1 MPGASGIL
9 RGFPTGPPASGGA
22 VYSLIASPLFALP
35 AEASHG
41 IALGVLDGLHRLGLS
56 RLLAAPATAD
66 PVRLMGLDFSHRIG
80 LAAGLDKNGDHI
92 DALAA
97 LGFAFV
103 EIGTLT
109 PRSQPGNPR
118 PRLFRSRSGRCIVNR
133 MGFNNRGIAHA
144 MDKAARR
151 RANVILGVNIGK
163 NRDTPGENATGDY
176 LDCFRS
182 CRQLADYVAVNI
194 SSPNTPGLRELQFGD
209 ELDHLLEALKQAQAE
224 HERESGK
231 YLPLALKLA
240 PDLSTEEIRS
250 ICARLLAWEVD
261 GVIAAN
267 TTIQRPQTL
276 PARLARQG
284 GGLSGAP
291 LGPLA
296 RQTVAAV
303 KAETGDRIPLI
314 GVGGIMNGEDG
325 RAMLAAGADL
335 LQIYSGFIFRGPGL
349 IRELGEAAA
358 NA

>member
-1 MPGASGIL
+1 M
-9 RGFPTGPPASGGA
+9 
-22 VYSLIASPLFALP
+22 YSLIASPLFALP

-41 IALGVLDGLHRLGLS
+41 IALGALDGLHRLGLS
-56 RLLAAPATAD
+56 RLLAAPAGPD
-66 PVRLMGLDFSHRIG
+66 PVRLMGLDFPHRIG

-109 PRSQPGNPR
+109 PRPQPGNPR
-118 PRLFRSRSGRCIVNR
+118 PRLFRSRSRRCIVNR

-144 MDKAARR
+144 MAKAARR
-151 RANVILGVNIGK
+151 RANVILGVNIGR
-163 NRDTPGENATGDY
+163 NRDTPEENAVADY
-176 LDCFRS
+176 LAGFRS
-182 CRQLADYVAVNI
+182 CRQLADYVAINV
-194 SSPNTPGLRELQFGD
+194 SSPNTPGLRDLQFGD
-209 ELDHLLEALKQAQAE
+209 GLDRLLEALKQAQAE
-224 HERESGK
+224 HEGESGK

-240 PDLSTEEIRS
+240 PDLSEEEIGS
-250 ICARLLAWEVD
+250 ICARLLAWQVD
-261 GVIAAN
+261 GVIATN
-267 TTIQRPQTL
+267 TTIQRPESL
-276 PARLARQG
+276 PVHLARQG

-291 LGPLA
+291 LGSLA
-296 RQTVAAV
+296 RRTVAAI
-303 KAETGDRIPLI
+303 KAETGGRIPLI
-314 GVGGIMNGEDG
+314 GVGGIINGEDG

>member
-1 MPGASGIL
+1 M
-9 RGFPTGPPASGGA
+9 
-22 VYSLIASPLFALP
+22 YSLIASPLFALP

-41 IALGVLDGLHRLGLS
+41 IALGALDGLHRLGLS

-66 PVRLMGLDFSHRIG
+66 PVRLMGLDFPHRIG
-80 LAAGLDKNGDHI
+80 LAAGLDKNGDHV

-109 PRSQPGNPR
+109 PRPQPGNPR

-144 MDKAARR
+144 MTKAARR

-163 NRDTPGENATGDY
+163 NRDTPEQNAAADY
-176 LDCFRS
+176 LDGFRS
-182 CRQLADYVAVNI
+182 CWQLADYVAINV
-194 SSPNTPGLRELQFGD
+194 SSPNTPGLRDLQFGA
-209 ELDHLLEALKQAQAE
+209 ELDRLLETLKQAQAE
-224 HERESGK
+224 HEGESGK

-240 PDLSTEEIRS
+240 PDLSEEEIGS
-250 ICARLLAWEVD
+250 ICARLLAWKVD
-261 GVIAAN
+261 GVIATN
-267 TTIQRPQTL
+267 TTIQRPGSL
-276 PARLARQG
+276 PGNLARQN

-291 LGPLA
+291 LTLPA
-296 RQTVAAV
+296 RRTVAAI
-303 KAETGDRIPLI
+303 KAEIGDRIPLI